1 MPKGSVQA
9 EKGRVR
15 REEIVDAAMRVFA
28 SHGFR
33 GGGLALVA
41 EEVGITPAAIL
52 YHFGSK
58 EDLLLAVIQERDRRA
73 GVLGADLTPDRGL
86 DALRGSVRFAEY
98 CEAEPGLATLHTV
111 LQIENYEPGSE
122 VHAYFERRSR
132 YLRRNM
138 ERTLKHA
145 KDAGE
150 IRDDVD
156 VVGKAKQI
164 IAFLEGAAVM
174 WLIDPQV
181 SLVDLYR
188 DYFDTVIREMTAA

>member
-15 REEIVDAAMRVFA
+15 REEIVDAAMTVF
-28 SHGFR
+28 STHGFR
-33 GGGLALVA
+33 GGALTVVA
-41 EEVGITPAAIL
+41 EAVGITPAAIL

-73 GVLGADLTPDRGL
+73 GVLGADLTPERGL
-86 DALRGSVRFAEY
+86 DTLRESVRFAEY
-98 CEAEPGLATLHTV
+98 CEADPGLATLHTV
-111 LQIENYEPGSE
+111 LQVENYEAGSP
-122 VHAYFERRSR
+122 VHEYFERRSR

-138 ERTLKHA
+138 ERTLSHA
-145 KDAGE
+145 KSAGD

-156 VVGKAKQI
+156 VVAMAQQI
-164 IAFLEGAAVM
+164 IAFLEGAAVL

-188 DYFDTVIREMTAA
+188 NYFDTVIREMTTR